1 MRTTKNVLELAMKHK
16 PSVSRRQFLVTCAG
30 FASGSILVACGA
42 SGAPATTESTT
53 ANAAEPTAAAAAP
66 AASDAPIRLL
76 IRSDIKSAYAADKAV
91 EEWNKEMGSKITLD
105 EPAAGDPTQKIQ
117 AAQAAG
123 DLLWDGFAVMV
134 VPWDTEQWVKRGL
147 VQPLD
152 ELIST
157 SKIPDASK
165 VVPGIIPSILE
176 STKYEGKQYAIPGN
190 VGSVTLAWMTEPLT
204 KAGIDKPPTTWDE
217 VYAAAKQIKETSPEM
232 TPFDSAGSP
241 LCDLYAM
248 MWGATDNPFNA
259 EGLVDITG
267 PVAIEALKWQQQ
279 MVAEELMPAIH
290 KESFGNW
297 LKGGTAIITSF
308 DVAGTMAQQT
318 FGNDKAST
326 GTNFFKEAGN
336 TQAGTPFWIN
346 SCVVLNKAKNP
357 QGVADFYLW
366 WFGPSNKATGQQIA
380 TVAAKPCY
388 QYTYDEYVKSNPGLA
403 WEIEG
408 IELVRNSKQF
418 PVTSNNGIEQ
428 AKTAPWVE
436 KVLDPNQK
444 MDPMEAMESA
454 LKEIKDELAKQR
466 T

>member
-1 MRTTKNVLELAMKHK
+1 MKQQH
-16 PSVSRRQFLVTCAG
+16 VSRRRFLIAVG
-30 FASGSILVACGA
+30 GIASGSLLAACGA
-42 SGAPATTESTT
+42 GNTPAATESTAGSGT
-53 ANAAEPTAAAAAP
+53 EPAP
-66 AASDAPIRLL
+66 AAGAATGTDAPIRLL

-91 EEWNKEMGSKITLD
+91 EEWNKQMGSQVTLD

-123 DLLWDGFAVMV
+123 DLIWDGFAVMV
-134 VPWDTEQWVKRGL
+134 VPWDTAQWVKRGL

-152 ELIST
+152 SLITS

-190 VGSVTLAWMTEPLT
+190 VGSVTLAWMTEPMT
-204 KAGIDKPPTTWDE
+204 KAGIDKQPMTWDD
-217 VYAAAKQIKETSPEM
+217 VYAAAKKIKETSPDM

-248 MWGATDNPFNA
+248 IWGATDNPFNA
-259 EGLVDITG
+259 DGLVDITG

-297 LKGGTAIITSF
+297 LKGGTAIISSF

-318 FGNDKAST
+318 FGDDKAST
-326 GTNFFKEAGN
+326 GTNFFREAGN
-336 TQAGTPFWIN
+336 TQSGTPFWIN
-346 SCVVLNKAKNP
+346 SSVVLNKAKNP
-357 QGVADFYLW
+357 QGMADFYLW

-418 PVTSNNGIEQ
+418 PVSANNSIEQ
-428 AKTAPWVE
+428 AKTGPWIE

-444 MDPMEAMESA
+444 VDPMQAMESA
-454 LKEIKDELAKQR
+454 LAEIKEELAKQR
-466 T
+466 S